1 MIKNRFVSAAGPQR
15 REELTYRYKRAASKG
30 RSAAWSVIRALLVI
44 GISFVILYPL
54 IVKLSLSIM
63 SRSDMNDVAVRWV
76 AKEPTLFNFQ
86 FAFDAMVYPKALLN
100 TVIVS
105 TACTLLQLFS
115 CCLSAYA
122 FVKLRFPGSRVLFL
136 LAVFTLVV
144 PPQTYML
151 GMYSQ
156 FRFLTR
162 PAWLPPSPARKACWI
177 PSCPSSCA
185 LFARWGSATACSST

>member
-1 MIKNRFVSAAGPQR
+1 MNLMIKNRFVSAAGPQR

-115 CCLSAYA
+115 CCLSG
-122 FVKLRFPGSRVLFL
+122 LRLRQAALSRLPG
-136 LAVFTLVV
+136 TV
-144 PPQTYML
+144 PP
-151 GMYSQ
+151 GGVH
-156 FRFLTR
+156 
-162 PAWLPPSPARKACWI
+162 PG
-177 PSCPSSCA
+177 
-185 LFARWGSATACSST
+185 GSAPDVYARHVLPVPLF